1 PTELRFLFGEIE
13 TTGKPQSFDSG
24 VQAMV
29 KLAVEN
35 DEKRVAQNVLAR
47 ITGSDAKLRTECVIV
62 GGHMDHNGF
71 DREGDINNG
80 ANDNA
85 SGTAVAM
92 EIARVMKQG
101 GAKPKR
107 TVIFAAWAGEES
119 GLLGSKYY
127 TENPTFPLEKTVA
140 YINLDM
146 VGHGNG
152 RVRFSG
158 EYYAPEVWALL
169 KAKLPQDILA
179 YTDPGR
185 GGPGGSDHSHFL
197 YNGVPAFATMTAGTH
212 LKYHQSGDEIGL
224 IKTDILQKTGDLVS
238 ACVDILAAEPKNL
251 IQPGRRET
259 FWFRYLTLVNY
270 AAVPLDDVLAKRK
283 DVKDPEVDWQLA
295 ALPEKQGLAGDVLR
309 VELVRT
315 LFALPDRLK
324 GLSGLGLYGVA
335 AQAGPRGGGGSQT
348 LVLPGLIGA
357 NFFQDEP
364 RWLEI
369 LGRQGVRFAALDK
382 PDFLFS
388 GAGLSDTGKKTV
400 EAYNKNEVLFFLR
413 GLEDAQAKTLLEALK
428 KPVFLLVES
437 LPGQPVLDLVKKNG
451 AVLGL
456 ICQPVETAVDYVR
469 RLDAA
474 KKAVDRENLAVVFWQ
489 DLWEKP
495 AQDQVRAVISEM
507 LKAKYET
514 NELQSLFSG
523 TLSRVLSRMR
533 AADGQVRTIVT
544 MGF

>member
-1 PTELRFLFGEIE
+1 
-13 TTGKPQSFDSG
+13 
-24 VQAMV
+24 
-29 KLAVEN
+29 
-35 DEKRVAQNVLAR
+35 
-47 ITGSDAKLRTECVIV
+47 
-62 GGHMDHNGF
+62 
-71 DREGDINNG
+71 
-80 ANDNA
+80 
-85 SGTAVAM
+85 
-92 EIARVMKQG
+92 
-101 GAKPKR
+101 
-107 TVIFAAWAGEES
+107 
-119 GLLGSKYY
+119 
-127 TENPTFPLEKTVA
+127 LEKTLA
-140 YINLDM
+140 YINMDM

-169 KAKLPQDILA
+169 KTRLSKDLLA

-224 IKTDILQKTGDLVS
+224 IKTDILQKTGDFVA
-238 ACVDILAAEPKNL
+238 ACVDLLAGEPKNI
-251 IQPGRRET
+251 IQPGRREM
-259 FWFRYLTLVNY
+259 FWYRYLTLVNY

-295 ALPEKQGLAGDVLR
+295 ALPEKTGLAGDALR
-309 VELVRT
+309 AEFVRT
-315 LFALPDRLK
+315 LFALPEK
-324 GLSGLGLYGVA
+324 FSGLASLSLYGAA
-335 AQAGPRGGGGSQT
+335 AQAAPRGGGGGRVS
-348 LVLPGLIGA
+348 VVPGLIGA
-357 NFFQDEP
+357 NVFQDEP
-364 RWLEI
+364 RWLEV
-369 LGRQGVRFAALDK
+369 LGKQGVQFAALDK

-388 GAGLSDTGKKTV
+388 GAGLSETGKRTA
-400 EAYNKNEVLFFLR
+400 EAYSQSEVLFFLR

-428 KPVFLLVES
+428 KPVVLLVEA
-437 LPGQPVLDLVKKNG
+437 LPSQPVLDLVKKSG

-456 ICQPVETAVDYVR
+456 ICQPVETAGDYVR
-469 RLDAA
+469 RLNEA

-495 AQDQVRAVISEM
+495 AQDQVRAVIGEM

-523 TLSRVLSRMR
+523 TLSRILARMR